1 MKHIFIFSFL
11 FFISCGNTNVF
22 VVEFESHDIQL
33 NIRVSDHYADLS
45 DSGTMKVNRG
55 LNLFT
60 LNGTVRIHAFKIDD
74 TPTSYQLFLSN
85 ESEKLPDYLK
95 EIFPID
101 KTQDEVQLIVFHS
114 KIPGQVRFSISYS
127 GEFYEKVEDIRF
139 SNENVGREV
148 AATISE
154 KGAYFSPAATY
165 YPTGKDSLA
174 SFKLTA
180 SIPES
185 WESISNG
192 NRLSNKIINGRKV
205 QSWGNPFKNNG
216 NMFMAAPFITKST
229 WVEDIEV
236 ACYFFEADTG
246 LFDQYLP
253 ATAEYIQQYSEL
265 IGPYPYKRFTV
276 VENFF
281 PTGYGMPAW
290 TLLGQQVIRLPF
302 IVYTSLGHE
311 VLHNWWGN
319 SVYADYN
326 RGNWCESATVYGA
339 DYRYKLQRSPE
350 AAKTYRKNILKQ
362 YVNYV
367 TEENDFPIRE
377 FINRT
382 SPETRTIG
390 YNKAMM
396 VYHMI
401 EEEIGTEP
409 FFDAWKKIYTKY
421 QGQKISWE
429 EWIATF
435 EETSGKNLSHILPQ
449 WIDQDG
455 APILD
460 MQIDSVNEK
469 TIHFTLMEK
478 SRQNYRLEVPIQFDN
493 GFDTTVVLNSPFTS
507 YSMNLPNGAAAISVD
522 PELHLFRRLF
532 PEEIEPILSATLGN
546 KNKLFFA
553 DEGTELFKQF
563 GDNITESDV
572 AVQSLY
578 EIDSS
583 DKSGLPVILNAK
595 ESVNYISDRIEIIAD
610 SISIAGKKYPIAG
623 HTFILTGQNWKGF
636 KNVLIIFSNDVESLP
651 RIGQLI
657 PHYGKYSYLVFK
669 GTKNVGKGQWEVT
682 ESPLKKSF

>member
-1 MKHIFIFSFL
+1 M
-11 FFISCGNTNVF
+11 
-22 VVEFESHDIQL
+22 EFESHDIQL

-623 HTFILTGQNWKGF
+623 YTFILTGQNWKGF

-682 ESPLKKSF
+682 ESPLKK